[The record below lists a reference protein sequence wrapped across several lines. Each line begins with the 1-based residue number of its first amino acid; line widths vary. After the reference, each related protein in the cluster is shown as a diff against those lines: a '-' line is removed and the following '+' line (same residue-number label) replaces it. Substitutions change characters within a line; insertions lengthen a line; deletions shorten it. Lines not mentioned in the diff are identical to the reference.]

1 MNLDLP
7 AGVTAD
13 QRAELES
20 LLATQRTLGDVLDWG
35 KTREPPVMSP
45 VVVTQDEYTHDVVVP
60 FRDGLHLVYD
70 TT

>member
-1 MNLDLP
+1 MNIDLR
-7 AGVTAD
+7 AGVPAD
-13 QRAELES
+13 QRAELER
-20 LLATQRTLGDVLDWG
+20 LAATHRTLGDVLDLW
-35 KTREPPVMSP
+35 KSP